1 MTNIMSFESI
11 DNALDEDT
19 LINDKTTNPNK
30 LTNAVSDNAVMS
42 WHDIHTHKVHFTGK
56 QDIFL
61 SQCFEHLG
69 FLLFIYNLIFKNFG

>member
-1 MTNIMSFESI
+1 MSFESI

-61 SQCFEHLG
+61 SQHLG
-69 FLLFIYNLIFKNFG
+69 FLLFIYNRIFKNVG